1 MKPETAQ
8 TQRGTRSLKTG
19 AKQHS
24 HVKCTVSPPGS
35 IALSANNNCLVS
47 SRSHVPGSA
56 TYKSQ
61 QGYPTITSNNPT
73 RGSYNNNQLTYRTE
87 VTVRGGH
94 SWQAGNNSL
103 TLCVTPQTETIAV
116 FFTSRARI
124 LLLHG
129 GIHADMSSWEDHH
142 MMDEYVPIP
151 VLPKQLEN

>member
-1 MKPETAQ
+1 MYNLLIEAFAGKCETLQARNWSWWIIYCVSRLE
-8 TQRGTRSLKTG
+8 TWSQRLHRHKEGRDHQRQG
-19 AKQHS
+19 QNNIHM
-24 HVKCTVSPPGS
+24 KCTVSPPGS
-35 IALSANNNCLVS
+35 IALSSNNNCLVS

-103 TLCVTPQTETIAV
+103 TLCVTPQTDTIAV
-116 FFTSRARI
+116 FFTYRA
-124 LLLHG
+124 
-129 GIHADMSSWEDHH
+129 MS
-142 MMDEYVPIP
+142 
-151 VLPKQLEN
+151 